1 MRFVETSS
9 LPLVDLVI
17 NFCCRETCEKTM
29 LSREAFE
36 AFEKSLFTIYRMDEY
51 GKTRL
56 EGVTNI
62 FVELPTLTS
71 LDASYYEILLVR
83 SEYSTF

>member
-1 MRFVETSS
+1 MF
-9 LPLVDLVI
+9 
-17 NFCCRETCEKTM
+17 
-29 LSREAFE
+29 SREAFE

-62 FVELPTLTS
+62 FVELSTLTS